1 MKKRTNIFSK
11 LQSTGKALLLLSK
24 LALAAVILAAAVPQS
39 VYAADT
45 QTQGSSYKSA
55 KDYYNAQES
64 VSIKKTSQ
72 TFSTAR
78 AVPYTL
84 PTANWATLKRA

>member
-64 VSIKKTSQ
+64 VSIKRRHRHSRPPGQYRIHCQQQ
-72 TFSTAR
+72 TGR
-78 AVPYTL
+78 H
-84 PTANWATLKRA
+84 